1 MLCLMTTSCAG
12 RLSSTEPACISAW
25 ARGGRRCVTYGWSS
39 QWARPTATC
48 TTTSGCH
55 TLSWVK
61 TRGQSRHS
69 MHQSKP
75 TRPTRPQSRCASPRA
90 PSAIERA
97 TAPPCHHR
105 HHSSAHLNAPAW
117 CLRVQNRANLYRRQ
131 GMLREAEADYT
142 KAIEIQPSSVKA
154 LINRG
159 ALLREQNLTVRA
171 HRDLCVCST
180 NQRRPIASRAFPH
193 HFPSACAGLAD
204 ERIT

>member
-1 MLCLMTTSCAG
+1 M
-12 RLSSTEPACISAW
+12 
-25 ARGGRRCVTYGWSS
+25 
-39 QWARPTATC
+39 
-48 TTTSGCH
+48 
-55 TLSWVK
+55 
-61 TRGQSRHS
+61 
-69 MHQSKP
+69 
-75 TRPTRPQSRCASPRA
+75 
-90 PSAIERA
+90 
-97 TAPPCHHR
+97 
-105 HHSSAHLNAPAW
+105 
-117 CLRVQNRANLYRRQ
+117 QNRANLYRRQ

-204 ERIT
+204 ERIVFRTRSERALAMDPSNTALEQEVKGLADKLAEAGVGAGGGNPRESRADGPGANASGAAMQCTRL